1 MTKRNSAYTLSSK
14 PCDIEYRMKRAVD
27 LAERLEACLR
37 SIDPA
42 VFPEGTLA
50 ALTEQASALVSA
62 TSGTRTGA
70 PTKRV
75 HTRRKGVEAP
85 AVEAAPTP
93 SAEEVLFVEA
103 VDAEINDDLDIAAE

>member
-1 MTKRNSAYTLSSK
+1 MTKRNSTYTLSSK

-37 SIDPA
+37 SIDPV

-50 ALTEQASALVSA
+50 ALTEQASALVAA
-62 TSGTRTGA
+62 TSGTRSGA

-75 HTRRKGVEAP
+75 HTRRKGVEAQP
-85 AVEAAPTP
+85 VVETAPSETQ
-93 SAEEVLFVEA
+93 EVTFVE
-103 VDAEINDDLDIAAE
+103 EDLAAE

>member
-50 ALTEQASALVSA
+50 ALTEQASALVNA
-62 TSGTRTGA
+62 TTGARTGA

-75 HTRRKGVEAP
+75 HTKRKGVEAP
-85 AVEAAPTP
+85 AAEAAPTP
-93 SAEEVLFVEA
+93 ATEEVFF
-103 VDAEINDDLDIAAE
+103 VDAELNDDLALDAAE

>member
-14 PCDIEYRMKRAVD
+14 PCDVEYRMSRAVD

-50 ALTEQASALVSA
+50 ALTEQASSLVSA
-62 TSGTRTGA
+62 TSITSTSA
-70 PTKRV
+70 PIKRV

-85 AVEAAPTP
+85 AAEAAQ
-93 SAEEVLFVEA
+93 E
-103 VDAEINDDLDIAAE
+103 

>member
-42 VFPEGTLA
+42 VFPEGTLVS
-50 ALTEQASALVSA
+50 LTEQAASLAASTASCSVS
-62 TSGTRTGA
+62 A

-85 AVEAAPTP
+85 TAEAAPTP
-93 SAEEVLFVEA
+93 PDEEVFFVDA
-103 VDAEINDDLDIAAE
+103 VDAELNDDLDIAAE